1 MRRTAHAPSARNR
14 PTLMV
19 GLSGPL
25 LPLFVVVF
33 AASAFWP
40 AGSAAQGVDSSRVD
54 TTLWMANGLVT
65 ACTRSGNTLYIG
77 GDFTF
82 VYPQTGS
89 GAAVDIGTGL
99 PSSPFPRTNGVVR
112 AAAPDGGGGWYV
124 GGDFT
129 MVGSI
134 PRNYLAHVLA
144 NGAVSD
150 WNPNPNSSVYAI
162 KVDGQTVYLG
172 GYFTFAR
179 NSP

>member
-65 ACTRSGNTLYIG
+65 AFQQLKPSVP
-77 GDFTF
+77 F
-82 VYPQTGS
+82 VVRLDGTNDEEGRRILAEADLPNVFVEETML
-89 GAAVDIGTGL
+89 GAA
-99 PSSPFPRTNGVVR
+99 SS
-112 AAAPDGGGGWYV
+112 
-124 GGDFT
+124 
-129 MVGSI
+129 S
-134 PRNYLAHVLA
+134 
-144 NGAVSD
+144 
-150 WNPNPNSSVYAI
+150 
-162 KVDGQTVYLG
+162 
-172 GYFTFAR
+172 
-179 NSP
+179 